1 MIAADRALLELG
13 QWLVSRGYRFVTPTP
28 ASHHRVNARP
38 ENAET
43 RSLAGA
49 LGWSRRFLAGVLPD
63 LERRLADGGML
74 RRDGDW
80 CRSAVRCSTIAG
92 VSDASLPAAREPAGL
107 VLHSAF
113 PTLDPASVFF
123 GPDTYRF
130 VATVRQALRPAR
142 RLVDVGAGSGA
153 GGLAIADRVQHVV
166 LADINRQALRFA
178 AINSALAGQ
187 AERVELVESDVL
199 DGVAG
204 EIDAVIANPPYLA
217 DHQHRMYRD
226 GGGELGIELSLRIAR
241 AALARLAPSGQLVL
255 YTGSPV
261 VDGVHPLREALG
273 PILATRVCRARWCEL
288 DPDVFGEE
296 LDAAPYDAVDRIAV
310 IALVV
315 DVA

>member
-1 MIAADRALLELG
+1 MNAEDRALLELG
-13 QWLVSRGYRFVTPTP
+13 EWLVSRGYRFVTPTP
-28 ASHHRVNARP
+28 GTHQRVNARP
-38 ENAET
+38 ANAEA

-49 LGWSRRFLAGVLPD
+49 LGWSRPFRPGALPE

-80 CRSAVRCSTIAG
+80 CRSAVRCSTVPVDA
-92 VSDASLPAAREPAGL
+92 VTLPPAHEPASLI
-107 VLHSAF
+107 LHSAF

-130 VATVRQALRPAR
+130 IATVRQALRPAR
-142 RLVDVGAGSGA
+142 RVVDIGAGSGA
-153 GGLAIADRVQHVV
+153 GGLAIADRAQRVV
-166 LADINRQALRFA
+166 LADINPQALRFA
-178 AINSALAGQ
+178 GINTALAGQ

-199 DGVAG
+199 GGVAG

-217 DHQHRMYRD
+217 DRQRRMYRD
-226 GGGELGIELSLRIAR
+226 GGGALGIDLSLRIVR
-241 AALARLAPSGQLVL
+241 EALARLAPSGQLVL

-261 VDGVHPLREALG
+261 VNRVHPLREALG
-273 PILATRVCRARWCEL
+273 PILATRACRARWREL

-296 LDAAPYDAVDRIAV
+296 LEAAPYDTVDRIAV
-310 IALVV
+310 IALIV